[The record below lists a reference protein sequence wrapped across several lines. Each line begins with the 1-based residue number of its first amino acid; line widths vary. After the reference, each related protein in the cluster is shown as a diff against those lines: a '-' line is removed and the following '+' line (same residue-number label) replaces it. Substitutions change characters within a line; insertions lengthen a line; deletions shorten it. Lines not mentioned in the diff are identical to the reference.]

1 MGIFDR
7 AKDAL
12 SGQREHLDAAV
23 EKVGDLV
30 DEKTEGKYAE
40 QVDKGQEM
48 ARDKVADLTPD
59 EPERPAADPDAD
71 PVGDADLL
79 ADLGVSAH
87 RLLELCALFDTL
99 IADADGIYNPRDF
112 NDRLLLGLKRPPP

>member
-12 SGQREHLDAAV
+12 SGHSEQVAAAID
-23 EKVGDLV
+23 KAGDFV

-48 ARDKVADLTPD
+48 ARDKLTDMKAD
-59 EPERPAADPDAD
+59 EPEQPA
-71 PVGDADLL
+71 
-79 ADLGVSAH
+79 
-87 RLLELCALFDTL
+87 
-99 IADADGIYNPRDF
+99 
-112 NDRLLLGLKRPPP
+112 